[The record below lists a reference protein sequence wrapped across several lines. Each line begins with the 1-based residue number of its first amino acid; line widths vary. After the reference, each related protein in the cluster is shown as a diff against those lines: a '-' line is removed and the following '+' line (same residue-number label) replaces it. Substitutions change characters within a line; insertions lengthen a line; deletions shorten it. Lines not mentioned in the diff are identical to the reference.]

1 MKFKTKRFLYDVF
14 KKNVLNKNGCTA
26 LVGPKGVGKTVLM
39 MQLAEENASVYKD
52 VGTLD
57 STFSFDNFFEDCKNN
72 NIKNIFYCILTQ
84 NRNLG

>member
-39 MQLAEENASVYKD
+39 MQLAEETASFYKD

-57 STFSFDNFFEDCKNN
+57 GESFENDTFSILWIERQRD
-72 NIKNIFYCILTQ
+72 NIK
-84 NRNLG
+84 RNVKSYFK